1 MRWKTRCFLTLRL
14 VCAGVCV
21 IMLFLFGV
29 RTVRDVGRIRRGEVT
44 PAQAI
49 EQTVDWLR
57 GKETGS
63 PE

>member
-1 MRWKTRCFLTLRL
+1 MMMLCLLGMR
-14 VCAGVCV
+14 
-21 IMLFLFGV
+21 M
-29 RTVRDVGRIRRGEVT
+29 VRDIARIRRGEVT

-57 GKETGS
+57 GKEQGN

>member
-1 MRWKTRCFLTLRL
+1 MRWKARCSLGVRL
-14 VCAGVCV
+14 VCVGVCMM
-21 IMLFLFGV
+21 MLCLLGM
-29 RTVRDVGRIRRGEVT
+29 RMVRDIARIRRGEVT

-57 GKETGS
+57 GKEQGN